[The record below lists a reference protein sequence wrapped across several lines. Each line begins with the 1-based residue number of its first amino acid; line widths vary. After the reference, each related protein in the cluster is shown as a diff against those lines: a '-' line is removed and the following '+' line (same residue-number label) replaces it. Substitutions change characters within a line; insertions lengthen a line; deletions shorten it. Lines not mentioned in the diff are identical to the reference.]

1 MINLR
6 LQGKVALVTG
16 ASRGIGR
23 AVSKLFAKEGAKLII
38 NYNRSESEARS
49 LAEELMKFGQELL
62 LAKADVSRSDE
73 VKEMI
78 NQAVKR
84 FARIDVLVNNAGVL
98 RWEPFLESTE
108 ETWDKTMAVNLK
120 GTYLCSREVAPIM
133 LKQGKGKIINM
144 SSISG
149 LAERTAVRNTAY
161 VVSKAGIIGLT
172 RSIAVNLG
180 PKINVNAICPGLIE
194 TDMIVALGSE
204 RVRAGRE
211 DAILKRIGTPEEIA
225 HAALFLASDESDF
238 ITGEMLTVSG
248 GRAMR

>member
-211 DAILKRIGTPEEIA
+211 DVILKRIGTPEEIA